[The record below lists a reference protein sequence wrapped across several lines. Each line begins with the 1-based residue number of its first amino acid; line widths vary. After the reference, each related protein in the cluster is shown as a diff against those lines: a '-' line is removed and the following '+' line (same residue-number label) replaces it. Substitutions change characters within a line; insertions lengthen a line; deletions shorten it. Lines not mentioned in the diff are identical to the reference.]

1 LTILRASLLLRSK
14 RVMWLEKGCLIR
26 KLQRHICVNQKIIIQ
41 YAKKASKLHEKN
53 FLSKKE
59 LGIEIK
65 SDERSKFHLIQ
76 GNYPFRLSF
85 GSIDIV
91 AAPKDSPPFSI
102 DAVAVEED
110 TFLVLS
116 ADPKV
121 RDPHMDLVRIMTN
134 VIKTRP
140 EKPGTVLVRGKHPLL
155 LLAIVHDFN
164 QKPSCKEKW
173 IVSALNEIFR
183 LTKIRDLTSIALP
196 LLGTLHGSM
205 KKQRFIV
212 LLSHSL
218 KKFSTRH
225 LKRIWLIVPPGTSSK
240 IFQKFQF
247 TSNR

>member
-1 LTILRASLLLRSK
+1 
-14 RVMWLEKGCLIR
+14 MR
-26 KLQRHICVNQKIIIQ
+26 KLKRHICVNQEIIIQ
-41 YAKKASKLHEKN
+41 YAKKVSKLHEKN

-59 LGIEIK
+59 LGIGKK
-65 SDERSKFHLIQ
+65 SDEMPNLQLIL
-76 GNYPFRLSF
+76 GNYPFQLSF
-85 GSIDIV
+85 GVIDIV

-102 DAVAVEED
+102 DALAVEED

-140 EKPGTVLVRGKHPLL
+140 EKPGTVLVRAKHPLFF
-155 LLAIVHDFN
+155 LAIVHDFN
-164 QKPSCKEKW
+164 QEPSCKEKW

-183 LTKIRDLTSIALP
+183 VTESRDLTSIAIP

-212 LLSHSL
+212 LLSRVL
-218 KKFSTRH
+218 KRVSVSH
-225 LKRIWLIVPPGTSSK
+225 LKRIWLIVPHGTSSK
-240 IFQKFQF
+240 IFQKFQC
-247 TSNR
+247 TTIY

>member
-1 LTILRASLLLRSK
+1 
-14 RVMWLEKGCLIR
+14 MR
-26 KLQRHICVNQKIIIQ
+26 KLKRHICVNQEIIIQ
-41 YAKKASKLHEKN
+41 YAKKVSKLHEKN

-59 LGIEIK
+59 LGIGKK
-65 SDERSKFHLIQ
+65 SDEMPNLQLIL
-76 GNYPFRLSF
+76 GNYPFQLSF
-85 GSIDIV
+85 GVIDIV
-91 AAPKDSPPFSI
+91 AAPKDTPPFSI

-134 VIKTRP
+134 VINTRP

-155 LLAIVHDFN
+155 FLAIVHDFN
-164 QKPSCKEKW
+164 QEPSCKEKW

-183 LTKIRDLTSIALP
+183 VTESRDLTSIAIP
-196 LLGTLHGSM
+196 LLGTLHGSL

-212 LLSHSL
+212 LLSRAL
-218 KKFSTRH
+218 KRVSVSH

-247 TSNR
+247 NTIY

>member
-1 LTILRASLLLRSK
+1 
-14 RVMWLEKGCLIR
+14 MWLEKGCLTR
-26 KLQRHICVNQKIIIQ
+26 KLQRHICVNQEIIIQ
-41 YAKKASKLHEKN
+41 YDNEVSELHEKN

-59 LGIEIK
+59 LGIGKK
-65 SDERSKFHLIQ
+65 SDKRPNLQLIR

-85 GSIDIV
+85 GVIDIV

-110 TFLVLS
+110 TFHVLS
-116 ADPKV
+116 ADSKV
-121 RDPHMDLVRIMTN
+121 RDPHIDLVRIMTN
-134 VIKTRP
+134 VINIRP

-164 QKPSCKEKW
+164 QEPSCKEKW

-183 LTKIRDLTSIALP
+183 VTESRDLTSIAIP
-196 LLGTLHGSM
+196 LLGTLHGSLE
-205 KKQRFIV
+205 KQRFIV
-212 LLSHSL
+212 LLSRAL
-218 KKFSTRH
+218 KRVSGSH

-247 TSNR
+247 TSIC

>member
-1 LTILRASLLLRSK
+1 
-14 RVMWLEKGCLIR
+14 MR
-26 KLQRHICVNQKIIIQ
+26 KLKRHICVNQEIIIQ
-41 YAKKASKLHEKN
+41 YAKKVSKLHEKN

-59 LGIEIK
+59 LGIGKK
-65 SDERSKFHLIQ
+65 SDEMPNLQLIL
-76 GNYPFRLSF
+76 GNYPFQLSF
-85 GSIDIV
+85 GVIDIV

-102 DAVAVEED
+102 DALAVEED

-140 EKPGTVLVRGKHPLL
+140 EKPGTVLVRGKHPLF

-164 QKPSCKEKW
+164 QEPSCKEKW

-183 LTKIRDLTSIALP
+183 VTESRDLTSIAIP

-212 LLSHSL
+212 LLSRVL
-218 KKFSTRH
+218 KRVSVSH
-225 LKRIWLIVPPGTSSK
+225 LKRIWLIVPHGTSSK

-247 TSNR
+247 NTIY